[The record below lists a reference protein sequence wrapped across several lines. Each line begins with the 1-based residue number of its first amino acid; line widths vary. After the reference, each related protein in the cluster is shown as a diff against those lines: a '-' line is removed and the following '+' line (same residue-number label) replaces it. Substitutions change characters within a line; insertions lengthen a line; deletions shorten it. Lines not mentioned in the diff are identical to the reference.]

1 MTAVD
6 TELQWLQCVRCDERY
21 EIGTFAFGCPACL
34 QEGRQG
40 PLDFKVNLADCAPAG
55 FQAAWDSG
63 SQHNIWRYRDLLP
76 AADHPLSLDEGGT
89 PLTFLDDL
97 SSELGLDVYVKNETM
112 NPTWSFKDR
121 HAAVNITM
129 ARQLGHTKVVASS
142 TGNAGQAV
150 AAYAALAGL
159 RALIIGYPTSSELL
173 RRVMQIHGAAVVT
186 MPKPEIGT
194 MMRQLVEDH
203 GWLPVGS
210 SDPNPLSSPYG
221 VTGYKTIGYEIAGA
235 LGRAPDAVLVPTGGG
250 DSLYG
255 VWRGFND
262 VRDMGLIE
270 RLPRMVGCQ
279 TEATHPLL
287 HALEHN
293 RNEIEVQPEPES
305 LATSIIEGRC
315 GVHAL
320 RAVYASGGTA
330 TAVSEDELRLA
341 IQRMARRGL
350 FFESASLATI
360 ASLLRLHKEGYFKPG
375 ETVVCVIT
383 GSGVKWPDV
392 INQVVPAAPHL
403 ERPSLGALA
412 DVMEL

>member
-1 MTAVD
+1 MTAVNTD
-6 TELQWLQCVRCDERY
+6 VQWLQCVRCDERFS
-21 EIGTFAFGCPACL
+21 IGEFKFGCPTCF
-34 QEGRQG
+34 QEGREG
-40 PLDFKVNLADCAPAG
+40 PLDFRVNLEAGVPKG
-55 FQAAWDSG
+55 FQAAWEAG
-63 SQHNIWRYRDLLP
+63 PQHNIWRYGDLLP
-76 AADHPLSLDEGGT
+76 ATDAPLSLDEGGT
-89 PLTFLDDL
+89 PLTYMDAL
-97 SSELGLDVYVKNETM
+97 SEELGLNVYVKNETM

-121 HAAVNITM
+121 HAAVNITL
-129 ARQLGHTKVVASS
+129 ARQLGYTKVVASS

-186 MPKPEIGT
+186 MPKPEIGG

-210 SDPNPLSSPYG
+210 SDPNPLASPYG
-221 VTGYKTIGYEIAGA
+221 VTGYKTIGYEIASA
-235 LGRAPDAVLVPTGGG
+235 LGASPDAVLVPTGGG

-255 VWRGFND
+255 IWRGMND
-262 VRDMGLIE
+262 LHDMGLID

-279 TEATHPLL
+279 TAATHPLL
-287 HALEHN
+287 HALSHN
-293 RNEIEVQPEPES
+293 RTEIEVQPEPDS

-320 RAVYASGGTA
+320 RSLYASGGTA
-330 TAVSEDELRLA
+330 TAVTEDELRLA
-341 IQRMARRGL
+341 IRKMASRGY
-350 FFESASLATI
+350 FFESASTATI
-360 ASLLRLHKEGYFKPG
+360 ASLVRLHGEGYFKPG

-383 GSGVKWPDV
+383 GSGVKWPDA
-392 INQVVPAAPHL
+392 INQLAPAAPHL
-403 ERPSLGALA
+403 EQPSIAALA

>member
-1 MTAVD
+1 MTARETD
-6 TELQWLQCVRCDERY
+6 CQWLQCVRCHERLAIETY
-21 EIGTFAFGCPACL
+21 TFGCPTCFKA
-34 QEGRQG
+34 GRQG
-40 PLDFKVNLADCAPAG
+40 PLDFQVGLQNGVPAG
-55 FQAAWDSG
+55 FRAAWDAG
-63 SQHNIWRYRDLLP
+63 PQHNIWRYGDLLP
-76 AADHPLSLDEGGT
+76 AVDNPLSLDEGGT
-89 PLTFLDDL
+89 PLTLLDEL
-97 SSELGLDVYVKNETM
+97 SDELGLSVYVKNETM

-121 HAAVNITM
+121 HAAVNISM

-142 TGNAGQAV
+142 TGNAGQSV

-173 RRVMQIHGAAVVT
+173 RRVMQIHGANVVT
-186 MPKPEIGT
+186 MPKKEIGG
-194 MMRQLVEDH
+194 MMRQLVEEH

-210 SDPNPLSSPYG
+210 SDPNPLASPYG
-221 VTGYKTIGYEIAGA
+221 VTGYKTIGYEIASA
-235 LGRAPDAVLVPTGGG
+235 LGKAPDTVLVPTGGG

-255 VWRGFND
+255 VWRGLND
-262 VRDMGLIE
+262 LRDLGLIDH
-270 RLPRMVGCQ
+270 LPRMVGCQ

-287 HALEHN
+287 HALLHN
-293 RNEIEVQPEPES
+293 RTEIEVQPEPES

-320 RAVYASGGTA
+320 RALYDSGGTA
-330 TAVSEDELRLA
+330 TAVTEDELRQA
-341 IQRMARRGL
+341 IHRMAGQGF

-360 ASLLRLHKEGYFKPG
+360 ASLTRLHEGGYFKPG

-392 INQVVPAAPHL
+392 INQIVPAAPHL
-403 ERPSLGALA
+403 EQPSIAALA

>member
-1 MTAVD
+1 MTLAA
-6 TELQWLQCVRCDERY
+6 TELQWLQCVRCGEQY
-21 EIGTFAFGCPACL
+21 EVGTYTFGCPSCFEAS
-34 QEGRQG
+34 RQG
-40 PLDFKVNLADCAPAG
+40 PLDFQARLDDGVPAG
-55 FQAAWDSG
+55 FQAAWDAG
-63 SQHNIWRYRDLLP
+63 PQHNIWRYADLLP
-76 AADHPLSLDEGGT
+76 TADQPLSLDEGGT

-97 SSELGLDVYVKNETM
+97 SEELGLKVYIKNETM

-129 ARQLGHTKVVASS
+129 ARQLGFTKVVASS

-173 RRVMQIHGAAVVT
+173 RRVMQVHGASVVT
-186 MPKPEIGT
+186 MPKPEIGR
-194 MMRQLVEDH
+194 MMRELVVDH

-210 SDPNPLSSPYG
+210 SDPNPLASPYG
-221 VTGYKTIGYEIAGA
+221 VTGYKTIGYEIASA
-235 LGRAPDAVLVPTGGG
+235 LGAAPDAVLVPTGGG

-255 VWRGFND
+255 IWRGLND
-262 VRDMGLIE
+262 LRDMGLID

-279 TEATHPLL
+279 TAATHPLL
-287 HALEHN
+287 DALAHN
-293 RNEIEVQPEPES
+293 RSEIEVQPEPES

-320 RAVYASGGTA
+320 RALYASGGTA
-330 TAVSEDELRLA
+330 TAVTEAELRQA
-341 IQRMARRGL
+341 ILRMAGRGF

-360 ASLLRLHKEGYFKPG
+360 ASLVRLQREGYFKPG

-392 INQVVPAAPHL
+392 INQIVPAAPHL
-403 ERPSLGALA
+403 EQPSIAALA

>member
-1 MTAVD
+1 MTAA
-6 TELQWLQCVRCDERY
+6 TAERQWLQCVRCDKRFP
-21 EIGTFAFGCPACL
+21 IGAHSFGCTACFG
-34 QEGRQG
+34 QGRQG
-40 PLDFKVNLADCAPAG
+40 PLDFRVDVEDGVPTG
-55 FQAAWDSG
+55 FQQAWAAG
-63 SQHNIWRYRDLLP
+63 PQHNIWRYADLLP
-76 AADHPLSLDEGGT
+76 TVDRPLSLDEGGT

-97 SSELGLDVYVKNETM
+97 SEELGLKVYVKNETM

-173 RRVMQIHGAAVVT
+173 RRVMQIHGASVVT
-186 MPKPEIGT
+186 MPKPEIGR
-194 MMRQLVEDH
+194 MMRELVEDH

-210 SDPNPLSSPYG
+210 SDPNPLASPYG
-221 VTGYKTIGYEIAGA
+221 VTGYKTIGYEIASA
-235 LGRAPDAVLVPTGGG
+235 LGSAPDAVLVPTGGG

-255 VWRGFND
+255 IWRGLID
-262 VRDMGLIE
+262 LHDMGLID

-279 TEATHPLL
+279 TAATHPLL
-287 HALEHN
+287 DALAHN
-293 RNEIEVQPEPES
+293 RSEIKVQPEPDS

-320 RAVYASGGTA
+320 RALYASGGTA
-330 TAVSEDELRLA
+330 TAVTEEELRQA
-341 IQRMARRGL
+341 IRSMASRGF

-360 ASLLRLHKEGYFKPG
+360 ASLVRLHGEGYFKPG
-375 ETVVCVIT
+375 ATVVCVIT
-383 GSGVKWPDV
+383 GAGVKWPDV
-392 INQVVPAAPHL
+392 INQIVPAAPHL
-403 ERPSLGALA
+403 EQPSIAALA

>member
-1 MTAVD
+1 M
-6 TELQWLQCVRCDERY
+6 QWLQCVRCDERY
-21 EIGTFAFGCPACL
+21 AIGTYTFGCPSCFEA
-34 QEGRQG
+34 GRQG
-40 PLDFKVNLADCAPAG
+40 PLDFQVNLADGVPAE
-55 FQAAWDSG
+55 FQKAWDAG
-63 SQHNIWRYRDLLP
+63 PQHNIWRYGDLLP
-76 AADHPLSLDEGGT
+76 AADNPLSLDEGGT

-97 SSELGLDVYVKNETM
+97 SDALGLDVYVKNETM

-173 RRVMQIHGAAVVT
+173 RRVMQIHGASVVT
-186 MPKPEIGT
+186 MPKPEIGK

-210 SDPNPLSSPYG
+210 SDPNPLASPYG
-221 VTGYKTIGYEIAGA
+221 VTGYKTIGYEIASS
-235 LGRAPDAVLVPTGGG
+235 LGKAPDAILVPTGGG

-255 VWRGFND
+255 IWRGLND
-262 VRDMGLIE
+262 LRDMGLID

-287 HALEHN
+287 HALL
-293 RNEIEVQPEPES
+293 NESDEIKVQPEPDS

-320 RAVYASGGTA
+320 RALYDSGGTA
-330 TAVSEDELRLA
+330 TAVTEDELRQA
-341 IQRMARRGL
+341 IHRMANRGF

-360 ASLLRLHKEGYFKPG
+360 ASLLRLHGEGYFTPG

-392 INQVVPAAPHL
+392 INQIVPAAPHL
-403 ERPSLGALA
+403 EQPSIAALA

>member
-1 MTAVD
+1 MTTVSTD
-6 TELQWLQCVRCDERY
+6 MQWLQCVRCDARY
-21 EIGTFAFGCPACL
+21 AIGTYTFGCPSCF
-34 QEGRQG
+34 ETDRQG
-40 PLDFKVNLADCAPAG
+40 PLDFRVSLENGAPAG
-55 FQAAWDSG
+55 FQKAWDAG
-63 SQHNIWRYRDLLP
+63 PRHNIWRYGDLLP
-76 AADHPLSLDEGGT
+76 AADRPLSLDEGGT
-89 PLTFLDDL
+89 PLTFLADVSDA
-97 SSELGLDVYVKNETM
+97 LGLNVYVKNETM

-173 RRVMQIHGAAVVT
+173 RRVMQIHGASVVT
-186 MPKPEIGT
+186 MPKKEIGG
-194 MMRQLVEDH
+194 MMRKLVEDH

-210 SDPNPLSSPYG
+210 SDPNPLASPYG
-221 VTGYKTIGYEIAGA
+221 VTGYKTIGYEIANS
-235 LGRAPDAVLVPTGGG
+235 LGKAPDALLVPTGGG

-255 VWRGFND
+255 IWRGLND
-262 VRDMGLIE
+262 LRDMGLID

-287 HALEHN
+287 HALSHN
-293 RNEIEVQPEPES
+293 RTEIEVQPEPES

-320 RAVYASGGTA
+320 QAVYASGGTA
-330 TAVSEDELRLA
+330 TAVTEDDLREV
-341 IQRMARRGL
+341 IRSMAGRGF

-360 ASLLRLHKEGYFKPG
+360 ASLMRLHWEGYFKPG
-375 ETVVCVIT
+375 ETVVCIIT

-392 INQVVPAAPHL
+392 INQIVPAAPHL
-403 ERPSLGALA
+403 EQPSTAALA
-412 DVMEL
+412 EVMEL

>member
-1 MTAVD
+1 MTAVETD
-6 TELQWLQCVRCDERY
+6 VQWLQCVRCDERFA
-21 EIGTFAFGCPACL
+21 IGTYTFGCPTCL
-34 QEGRQG
+34 EAGRQG
-40 PLDFKVNLADCAPAG
+40 PLDFQVSLENGVPVG
-55 FQAAWDSG
+55 FQAAWDAG
-63 SQHNIWRYRDLLP
+63 PQHSIWRYSDLLP
-76 AADHPLSLDEGGT
+76 AAENPLSLDEGGT
-89 PLTFLDDL
+89 PLTYLDEL
-97 SSELGLDVYVKNETM
+97 SSEIGLNVYVKNETM

-173 RRVMQIHGAAVVT
+173 RRVMQIHGASVVT
-186 MPKPEIGT
+186 MPKPEIGG
-194 MMRQLVEDH
+194 MMRTLVEDH

-210 SDPNPLSSPYG
+210 SDPNPLASPYG
-221 VTGYKTIGYEIAGA
+221 VTGYKTIGYEIASA
-235 LGRAPDAVLVPTGGG
+235 LGKAPDAVLVPTGGG

-255 VWRGFND
+255 VWRGLND
-262 VRDMGLIE
+262 LRDMGLID

-287 HALEHN
+287 HALSQN
-293 RNEIEVQPEPES
+293 RTEIEDQPEPDS

-320 RAVYASGGTA
+320 RAVYDAGGTA
-330 TAVSEDELRLA
+330 TAVTEDELHQA
-341 IQRMARRGL
+341 IELMAGRGL

-360 ASLLRLHKEGYFKPG
+360 ASLLRLHGEGYFKPG

-392 INQVVPAAPHL
+392 INQIAPAAPHL
-403 ERPSLGALA
+403 EQPSITALA

>member
-6 TELQWLQCVRCDERY
+6 TEMQWLQCVRCDERY
-21 EIGTFAFGCPACL
+21 AIGTYTFGCPSCFEA
-34 QEGRQG
+34 GRQG
-40 PLDFKVNLADCAPAG
+40 PLDFQVNLEDGVPAE
-55 FQAAWDSG
+55 FQKAWDAG
-63 SQHNIWRYRDLLP
+63 PQHNIWRYGDLLP
-76 AADHPLSLDEGGT
+76 AADNPLSLDEGCT
-89 PLTFLDDL
+89 PLTYTDAL
-97 SSELGLDVYVKNETM
+97 SDKLGLNVYVKNETM

-173 RRVMQIHGAAVVT
+173 RRVMQIHGASVVT
-186 MPKPEIGT
+186 MPKPEIGK

-210 SDPNPLSSPYG
+210 SDPNPLASPYG
-221 VTGYKTIGYEIAGA
+221 VTGYKTIGYEIASS
-235 LGRAPDAVLVPTGGG
+235 LGKAPDAILVPTGGG

-255 VWRGFND
+255 IWRGLND
-262 VRDMGLIE
+262 LRDMGLID

-287 HALEHN
+287 HALL
-293 RNEIEVQPEPES
+293 NESDEIKVQPEPDS

-320 RAVYASGGTA
+320 RALYDSGGTA
-330 TAVSEDELRLA
+330 TAVTEDELRQA
-341 IQRMARRGL
+341 IHRMANRGF

-360 ASLLRLHKEGYFKPG
+360 ASLLRLHGEGYFTPG

-392 INQVVPAAPHL
+392 INQIVPAAPHL
-403 ERPSLGALA
+403 EQPSIAALA

>member
-1 MTAVD
+1 MTAVSAD
-6 TELQWLQCVRCDERY
+6 FQWLQCVRCDERFA
-21 EIGTFAFGCPACL
+21 IGAYQFGCPSCF
-34 QEGRQG
+34 QQGREG
-40 PLDFKVNLADCAPAG
+40 PLDFRVNLDGGAPAG
-55 FQAAWDSG
+55 FQAAWDAG
-63 SQHNIWRYRDLLP
+63 PGHNIWRYGDLLP
-76 AADHPLSLDEGGT
+76 AAEHSLSLHEGGT
-89 PLTFLDDL
+89 PLTFLDGVSD
-97 SSELGLDVYVKNETM
+97 ELGLKVYVKNETM

-121 HAAVNITM
+121 HAAVNITL
-129 ARQLGHTKVVASS
+129 ARQLGYTKVVASS

-173 RRVMQIHGAAVVT
+173 RRVMQIHGASVVT
-186 MPKPEIGT
+186 MPKAEIGRT
-194 MMRQLVEDH
+194 MRQLVEEH

-210 SDPNPLSSPYG
+210 SDPNPLASPYG
-221 VTGYKTIGYEIAGA
+221 VTGYKTIGYEIASA
-235 LGRAPDAVLVPTGGG
+235 LGAAPDSILVPTGGG

-255 VWRGFND
+255 VWRGLTD
-262 VRDMGLIE
+262 LRAMGLIE
-270 RLPRMVGCQ
+270 NLPRMVGCQ

-287 HALEHN
+287 HALTHD
-293 RNEIEVQPEPES
+293 RSEIEPQPEPES

-320 RAVYASGGTA
+320 RALRASGGTA
-330 TAVSEDELRLA
+330 TAVTEDELRQA
-341 IQRMARRGL
+341 IRRMARRGF

-360 ASLLRLHKEGYFKPG
+360 ASLYRLHGDGYFKPG

-392 INQVVPAAPHL
+392 IDQLVPAAPHL
-403 ERPSLGALA
+403 EEPSMAALA

>member
-1 MTAVD
+1 MT
-6 TELQWLQCVRCDERY
+6 TEGTESQWLQCVRCDQRFA
-21 EIGTFAFGCPACL
+21 IGTFTFGCPSCFEA
-34 QEGRQG
+34 GRQG
-40 PLDFKVNLADCAPAG
+40 PLDFQVNLADGVPAG
-55 FQAAWDSG
+55 FQAAWDAG
-63 SQHNIWRYRDLLP
+63 PQHNIWRYGDLLP
-76 AADHPLSLDEGGT
+76 AAERPLSLDEGGT

-97 SSELGLDVYVKNETM
+97 SEELRLNVYVKNETM

-173 RRVMQIHGAAVVT
+173 RRVMKIHGASVVT

-210 SDPNPLSSPYG
+210 SDPTPLASPYG
-221 VTGYKTIGYEIAGA
+221 VTGYKTIGYEIASA
-235 LGRAPDAVLVPTGGG
+235 LGGAPDAVLVPTGGG

-255 VWRGFND
+255 IWRGMND
-262 VRDMGLIE
+262 VRDMGLID

-293 RNEIEVQPEPES
+293 RTEIEVQPEPES

-320 RAVYASGGTA
+320 RAVYDSGGTA
-330 TAVSEDELRLA
+330 TAVSEDELRHA
-341 IQRMARRGL
+341 IKRMAGRGF

-360 ASLLRLHKEGYFKPG
+360 ASLLRLHRESYFKPG

-403 ERPSLGALA
+403 EEPSIGALA

>member
-1 MTAVD
+1 MTAVE
-6 TELQWLQCVRCDERY
+6 TERQWLQCVRCDERY
-21 EIGTFAFGCPACL
+21 AIGTYTFGCPSCFEA
-34 QEGRQG
+34 GRQG
-40 PLDFKVNLADCAPAG
+40 PLDFQVRLNGGVPAG
-55 FQAAWDSG
+55 FQAAWDAG
-63 SQHNIWRYRDLLP
+63 PQHNIWRYGDLLP
-76 AADHPLSLDEGGT
+76 AADRLLSLDEGGT
-89 PLTFLDDL
+89 PLTYIDDL
-97 SSELGLDVYVKNETM
+97 SDELGLNIYVKNETM

-129 ARQLGHTKVVASS
+129 ARQLGNTKVVASS

-173 RRVMQIHGAAVVT
+173 RRVMQIHGASVVT
-186 MPKPEIGT
+186 MPKADIGK

-210 SDPNPLSSPYG
+210 SDPNPLASPYG
-221 VTGYKTIGYEIAGA
+221 VTGYKTIGYEIASA
-235 LGRAPDAVLVPTGGG
+235 LGKAPDTVLVPTGGG

-255 VWRGFND
+255 IWRGLDDLQN
-262 VRDMGLIE
+262 MGLID

-279 TEATHPLL
+279 TAATHPLL
-287 HALEHN
+287 HALSN
-293 RNEIEVQPEPES
+293 DSKEIAVQPEPES

-320 RAVYASGGTA
+320 RAVYDSGGTA
-330 TAVSEDELRLA
+330 TAVSEDELRQA
-341 IQRMARRGL
+341 IGRMASRGL

-360 ASLLRLHKEGYFKPG
+360 ASLFRLHGEGYFEPG

-392 INQVVPAAPHL
+392 INQLVPAAPHL
-403 ERPSLGALA
+403 EQPSIPALA

>member
-6 TELQWLQCVRCDERY
+6 TELQWLQCVRCDRRY
-21 EIGTFAFGCPACL
+21 AIGTYTFGCPSCFEA
-34 QEGRQG
+34 GRQG
-40 PLDFKVNLADCAPAG
+40 PLDFQVRLNDGVPAS
-55 FQAAWDSG
+55 FQAAWDAG
-63 SQHNIWRYRDLLP
+63 PQHNIWRYGDLLP
-76 AADHPLSLDEGGT
+76 AVDNPLSLDEGGT
-89 PLTFLDDL
+89 PLTLLDEL
-97 SSELGLDVYVKNETM
+97 SDELGLSVYVKNETM

-173 RRVMQIHGAAVVT
+173 RRVMQIHGANVVT
-186 MPKPEIGT
+186 MPKKEIGG
-194 MMRQLVEDH
+194 MMRQLAEEH

-210 SDPNPLSSPYG
+210 SDPNPLASPYG
-221 VTGYKTIGYEIAGA
+221 VTGYKTIGYEIASA
-235 LGRAPDAVLVPTGGG
+235 LGKAPDTVLVPTGGG

-255 VWRGFND
+255 VWRGLND
-262 VRDMGLIE
+262 LRDMGLID

-287 HALEHN
+287 HALT
-293 RNEIEVQPEPES
+293 RDSKEIEVQPEPDS

-320 RAVYASGGTA
+320 GAVYASGGTA
-330 TAVSEDELRLA
+330 TAVTENELRQA
-341 IQRMARRGL
+341 IQRMASRGF

-360 ASLLRLHKEGYFKPG
+360 ASLFRLHGEGYFRPG

-392 INQVVPAAPHL
+392 INQVAPPAPHL
-403 ERPSLGALA
+403 EQPSIAALA

>member
-1 MTAVD
+1 MTTVSTD
-6 TELQWLQCVRCDERY
+6 MQWLQCVRCDARY
-21 EIGTFAFGCPACL
+21 VIGTYTFGCPSCFAAD
-34 QEGRQG
+34 RQG
-40 PLDFKVNLADCAPAG
+40 PLDFRVSLENGVPAG
-55 FQAAWDSG
+55 FQKAWDAG
-63 SQHNIWRYRDLLP
+63 PRHNIWRYGDLLP
-76 AADHPLSLDEGGT
+76 AADRPLSLDEGGT
-89 PLTFLDDL
+89 PLTFLADVSDA
-97 SSELGLDVYVKNETM
+97 LGLNVYVKNETM

-173 RRVMQIHGAAVVT
+173 RRVMQIHGASVVT
-186 MPKPEIGT
+186 MPKKEIGG
-194 MMRQLVEDH
+194 MMRKLVEDH

-210 SDPNPLSSPYG
+210 SDPNPLASPYG
-221 VTGYKTIGYEIAGA
+221 VTGYKTIGYEIANS
-235 LGRAPDAVLVPTGGG
+235 LGKAPDALLVPTGGG

-255 VWRGFND
+255 IWRGLND
-262 VRDMGLIE
+262 LRDMGLID

-287 HALEHN
+287 HALSHN
-293 RNEIEVQPEPES
+293 RTEIEVQPEPES

-320 RAVYASGGTA
+320 QAVYASGGTA
-330 TAVSEDELRLA
+330 TAVTEDDLREV
-341 IQRMARRGL
+341 IRSMAGRGF

-360 ASLLRLHKEGYFKPG
+360 VSLMRLHGEGYFKPG
-375 ETVVCVIT
+375 ETVVCIIT
-383 GSGVKWPDV
+383 GSGIKWPDV
-392 INQVVPAAPHL
+392 INQIVPAAPHL
-403 ERPSLGALA
+403 EQPSTAALA
-412 DVMEL
+412 EVMEL

>member
-6 TELQWLQCVRCDERY
+6 TEIQWLQCVRCDERY
-21 EIGTFAFGCPACL
+21 AIGAYTFGCPSCFEAD
-34 QEGRQG
+34 RQG
-40 PLDFKVNLADCAPAG
+40 PLDFQVSLADGVPAG
-55 FQAAWDSG
+55 FQAAWDVG
-63 SQHNIWRYRDLLP
+63 PQHNIWRYSDMLP
-76 AADHPLSLDEGGT
+76 AAEQPLSLDEGGT
-89 PLTFLDDL
+89 PLTYLDEL
-97 SSELGLDVYVKNETM
+97 SDELRLKVYVKNETM

-129 ARQLGHTKVVASS
+129 ARQLGYTKVVASS

-173 RRVMQIHGAAVVT
+173 RRVMQIHGASVVT
-186 MPKPEIGT
+186 MPKPEIGKV
-194 MMRQLVEDH
+194 MRELVENH

-210 SDPNPLSSPYG
+210 SDPNPLASPYG
-221 VTGYKTIGYEIAGA
+221 VTGYKTIGYEIANS
-235 LGRAPDAVLVPTGGG
+235 LGKAPDAVLVPTGGG

-255 VWRGFND
+255 IWRGLND
-262 VRDMGLIE
+262 LQAMGLID

-287 HALEHN
+287 HALSN
-293 RNEIEVQPEPES
+293 DSKEIEVQPEPES

-320 RAVYASGGTA
+320 EAVYDSGGTA
-330 TAVSEDELRLA
+330 TAVTEDELRQA
-341 IQRMARRGL
+341 IQRMAGRGF

-360 ASLLRLHKEGYFKPG
+360 ASLVRLYEEGYFKPG
-375 ETVVCVIT
+375 ETAVCVIT

-392 INQVVPAAPHL
+392 INQVAPPAPHL
-403 ERPSLGALA
+403 EQPSVAALS

>member
-6 TELQWLQCVRCDERY
+6 TEMQWLQCVRCDERY
-21 EIGTFAFGCPACL
+21 AIGTYTFGCPSCFEA
-34 QEGRQG
+34 GRQG
-40 PLDFKVNLADCAPAG
+40 PLDFQVNLADGVPAE
-55 FQAAWDSG
+55 FQKAWDAG
-63 SQHNIWRYRDLLP
+63 PQHNIWRYGDLLP
-76 AADHPLSLDEGGT
+76 AADNPLSLDEGGT

-97 SSELGLDVYVKNETM
+97 SDALGLDVYVKNETM

-173 RRVMQIHGAAVVT
+173 RRVMQIHGASVVT
-186 MPKPEIGT
+186 MPKPEIGK

-210 SDPNPLSSPYG
+210 SDPNPLASPYG
-221 VTGYKTIGYEIAGA
+221 VTGYKTIGYEIASS
-235 LGRAPDAVLVPTGGG
+235 LGKAPDAILVPTGGG

-255 VWRGFND
+255 IWRGLND
-262 VRDMGLIE
+262 LRDMGLID

-287 HALEHN
+287 HALL
-293 RNEIEVQPEPES
+293 NESDEIKVQPEPDS

-320 RAVYASGGTA
+320 RALYDSGGTA
-330 TAVSEDELRLA
+330 TAVTEDELRQA
-341 IQRMARRGL
+341 IHRMANRGF

-360 ASLLRLHKEGYFKPG
+360 ASLLRLHGEGYFTPG

-392 INQVVPAAPHL
+392 INQIVPAAPHL
-403 ERPSLGALA
+403 EQPSIAALA

>member
-6 TELQWLQCVRCDERY
+6 TDVQWLQCVRCDEQIA
-21 EIGTFAFGCPACL
+21 IGAHVFGCPRCF

-40 PLDFKVNLADCAPAG
+40 PLDFRVNVAGGIPAN
-55 FQAAWDSG
+55 FQAAWDAG
-63 SQHNIWRYRDLLP
+63 PQHNIWRYGDLLP
-76 AADHPLSLDEGGT
+76 AAEHPLSLDEGGT
-89 PLTFLDDL
+89 PLTHLDEL
-97 SSELGLDVYVKNETM
+97 SDELGLNVYVKNETM

-121 HAAVNITM
+121 HAAVNISM
-129 ARQLGHTKVVASS
+129 ARQLGYSKVVASS

-173 RRVMQIHGAAVVT
+173 RRVMQIHGASVVT
-186 MPKPEIGT
+186 MPKSEIGT

-210 SDPNPLSSPYG
+210 SDPNPLASPYG
-221 VTGYKTIGYEIAGA
+221 VTGYKTIGYEVASA
-235 LGRAPDAVLVPTGGG
+235 LGAAPDAILVPTGGG

-255 VWRGFND
+255 IWRGLID
-262 VRDMGLIE
+262 LHAMGLID

-287 HALEHN
+287 HALTHN
-293 RNEIEVQPEPES
+293 RTEVEVQPEPDS

-315 GVHAL
+315 GMHAL
-320 RAVYASGGTA
+320 GALRASGGTA

-341 IQRMARRGL
+341 IRRMASLGY

-360 ASLLRLHKEGYFKPG
+360 ASLVRLHGEGYFKAG

-392 INQVVPAAPHL
+392 INQLVPAAPHL
-403 ERPSLGALA
+403 EQPSISALA
-412 DVMEL
+412 DVIAL